1 MIACRPSLVRTL
13 LGDISRSSDSARC
26 FQKSSAWLAMVV
38 LGAPVIFLLH
48 EGHLH
53 ASSTF
58 VYFPFESWPWVNDFH
73 EIRFIIFLSMNF
85 NLFLLNVEKLL
96 K

>member
-1 MIACRPSLVRTL
+1 MEFLDLVRY
-13 LGDISRSSDSARC
+13 
-26 FQKSSAWLAMVV
+26 FQKSSAWLTMVV
-38 LGAPVIFLLH
+38 LGAPVILLLR

-53 ASSTF
+53 TSSTF
-58 VYFPFESWPWVNDFH
+58 VYFPFESCPWVNDFH
-73 EIRFIIFLSMNF
+73 EIRFIIFLTMNF